1 MTYLGWTIP
10 WGTPLTLLAST
21 AEEVTAMQ
29 RELVRI
35 GIDRPASYAVGGPDV
50 WATGPDDLSSYPV
63 TDFTG
68 LAKQLAADPR
78 VLVLD
83 TRRHSEWTA
92 GHAIGARHL
101 PLHEL
106 LARVDE
112 VKAWSQ
118 EAADAGDD
126 PRVRV
131 YCGSGFRAAAACSML
146 ERVGVPVEHIDEDV
160 ERGPLPRRA
169 LAGRGHRDHVRKGAD
184 RVMGLFHRT
193 PAVDAGAARQLVSDG
208 AVLLDVR
215 EPGEWNAGHAPQ
227 AIHQPLG
234 RLAVADRRFTAGRQV
249 VVVCRSGNRSQ
260 HAVKALRAAGVD
272 ALEPVRAACAPGS
285 PRGAR
290 SSTARAAPAP

>member
-1 MTYLGWTIP
+1 
-10 WGTPLTLLAST
+10 
-21 AEEVTAMQ
+21 MQ

-35 GIDRPASYAVGGPDV
+35 GIDRPAAVRRRRTDV

-78 VLVLD
+78 LLVLD

-92 GHAIGARHL
+92 GHAVGARHL

-106 LARVDE
+106 LARLDE

-118 EAADAGDD
+118 EAADAGAD

-146 ERVGVPVEHIDEDV
+146 ERVGVPVEHVDEDV
-160 ERGPLPRRA
+160 ELAPSRGVPWQA
-169 LAGRGHRDHVRKGAD
+169 EATETHVRKGAD

-249 VVVCRSGNRSQ
+249 VVVCRSATARST
-260 HAVKALRAAGVD
+260 RSR
-272 ALEPVRAACAPGS
+272 PCAPPESKRLNLSGGMRAWQSAGGS
-285 PRGAR
+285 VVDRKGRPGAVI
-290 SSTARAAPAP
+290 